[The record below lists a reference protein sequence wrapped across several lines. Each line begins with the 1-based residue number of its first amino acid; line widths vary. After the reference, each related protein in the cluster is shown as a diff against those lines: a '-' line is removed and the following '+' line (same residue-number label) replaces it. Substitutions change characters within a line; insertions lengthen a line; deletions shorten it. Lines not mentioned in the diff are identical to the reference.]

1 MFDTELVY
9 SSLKQ
14 IQRAVELIIE
24 RSETVNNVDDFLT
37 SPGGVLR
44 LDALCMNLIA
54 LGEAVKGLD
63 KLTDG
68 QLLPKFPEVYW
79 QGIMKMRDKIAH
91 LPKAKLPSKRLMGGI
106 DGFGLPDIAKNSAF
120 ICFLLKSTYLCTRQY
135 NYVLLMPEINS
146 KLTLL
151 CRK

>member
-91 LPKAKLPSKRLMGGI
+91 HYFEIDADIVFKTLKEDIPPLLPVVEKIIQSIL
-106 DGFGLPDIAKNSAF
+106 
-120 ICFLLKSTYLCTRQY
+120 
-135 NYVLLMPEINS
+135 
-146 KLTLL
+146 
-151 CRK
+151 